1 MDITGLRSSRYD
13 TGNAS
18 PGSKFVNLY
27 PEEFDDQIDVRKAVP
42 ITWRPNTMTH
52 TSTRPAFKREIN
64 FAVDIVLIIV
74 LIISISFSIV
84 GFFVFLLEMS
94 AGRASVM
101 LPSFSAFF
109 IFLVVSLIVFR
120 LRKSIK
126 LLQREQLPL

>member
-52 TSTRPAFKREIN
+52 TSTRPAFEREIN
-64 FAVDIVLIIV
+64 FAVDIV